1 MALRLRIV
9 TPTRLVVETEV
20 SELTAPGVVG
30 EFGVLPE
37 HATFLGSLDTGT
49 LTYVEGGVKRR
60 LVVHGG
66 YAEVIDDVVTVLAD
80 DAEFPEEID
89 GRSAREDLARI
100 EAELDKDQETR
111 EAVDTLLRDRRRAE
125 VRIEAAG

>member
-9 TPTRLVVETEV
+9 TPTRLVVDTEV
-20 SELTAPGVVG
+20 SELSAPGVVG

-37 HATFLGSLDTGT
+37 HATFLGSLDTGM
-49 LTYVEGGVKRR
+49 LTYVEGSVKRR

-89 GRSAREDLARI
+89 GRSAREDLERI